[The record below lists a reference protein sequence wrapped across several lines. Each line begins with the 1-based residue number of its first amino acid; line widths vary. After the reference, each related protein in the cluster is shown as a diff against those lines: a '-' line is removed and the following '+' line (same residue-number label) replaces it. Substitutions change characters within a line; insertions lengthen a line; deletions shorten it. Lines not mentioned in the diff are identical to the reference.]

1 MLVQCPS
8 CAKQLNVP
16 DTAVGKK
23 AKCPACTS
31 VFEIIAPPAVAAAP
45 NPSKTTPPPP
55 PVLKNADEDRP
66 RRRQRDD
73 DEDDDRPRAKRSR
86 DEQEYDDEDGPSI
99 QKNTASRG
107 AQDMAAVI
115 SLWLKLACVALI
127 AAFLIGLINTYLTT
141 ASLSNL
147 NIVVGNMNVNVK
159 GGPQGNMKIN
169 MGGFVPPPPSPLA
182 TTLLGLVGGLIIYG
196 PCLAFMYLGS
206 INVLKFKSRGIVMT
220 GIIIATVLGSL
231 IALGAIWQ
239 LITMLRVWLS
249 FFQPIAL
256 LTGLATAA
264 VLLIAGIK
272 GLTLMGKPAMKEAFG
287 VNNRPRRSR
296 DRDRDEEDEDEDR
309 PRRRRS
315 RREEED

>member
-1 MLVQCPS
+1 MHVQCPS

-23 AKCPACTS
+23 AKCPSCTS
-31 VFEIIAPPAVAAAP
+31 VFEIIAPTAVSATP
-45 NPSKTTPPPP
+45 NLPKPPPPPP
-55 PVLKNADEDRP
+55 PVLKEAEEDRP
-66 RRRQRDD
+66 RRRPRDD
-73 DEDDDRPRAKRSR
+73 DEDDDRPRTKRSR
-86 DEQEYDDEDGPSI
+86 DEHEYDDEDGPPI
-99 QKNTASRG
+99 RKNTASRG
-107 AQDMAAVI
+107 AQDMAAVV
-115 SLWLKLACVALI
+115 SLWLKLSCIALI
-127 AAFLIGLINTYLTT
+127 ASLLIGLINTYLIT

-147 NIVVGNMNVNVK
+147 NIVVGNMNVK

-169 MGGFVPPPPSPLA
+169 IGGFAPPPSPLA
-182 TTLLGLVGGLIIYG
+182 VTLLGLVGRLIILG

-231 IALGAIWQ
+231 LALGAIWQ
-239 LITMLRVWLS
+239 LITMLTVWLS

-256 LTGLATAA
+256 LTGVATAA

-287 VNNRPRRSR
+287 VKERSR
-296 DRDRDEEDEDEDR
+296 RARERDRDEEDEEEDR
-309 PRRRRS
+309 PRRRKN